1 MYVCSPFRLQELA
14 ETLHLTEIAED
25 FIYSVALLLARS
37 QIDFIRKFPD
47 QFTLDDTE
55 GARLMHGFRL
65 ANLNLYS
72 SSSPL
77 SNPPSPVKTSN
88 ANTNTN
94 ETETDA
100 SPNAHENTRN
110 DGNNN
115 DDDDDDDPGPNENED
130 EVVASSLPSPEAS
143 GKKKNVSKKKVIIR
157 KKKL

>member
-88 ANTNTN
+88 DNTNTN

-100 SPNAHENTRN
+100 SPNVHEHPKN
-110 DGNNN
+110 DGNNHD

-157 KKKL
+157 KKN